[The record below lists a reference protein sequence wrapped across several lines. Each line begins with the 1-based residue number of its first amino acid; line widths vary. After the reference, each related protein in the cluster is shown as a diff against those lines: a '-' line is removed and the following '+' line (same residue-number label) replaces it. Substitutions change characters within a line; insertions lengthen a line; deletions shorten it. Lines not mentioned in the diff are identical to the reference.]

1 MAPIF
6 KLPMRVAIQRAWD
19 NGQDIFEWE
28 DANDQQVERDLFL
41 EVAETMEQAFDK
53 GAGGGVRMPRG
64 MDERFE
70 DPSDEV
76 EEEDAVADEE
86 TMETSVE
93 SEAKD
98 RETAA
103 ATEDRSDQQRTAST
117 TDSDSSTSE
126 ARETDDEPLNIREDW
141 DSATIYVEPEQSE
154 DVEITFTRL
163 KKQLKREDITLEKN
177 KHFYRGVFE
186 VAFGEHQEETKEK
199 IRELARKTSISES
212 LIHRFSN
219 IMRMAGIER
228 GAQNRPSPV
237 LLNAKMNRHSRYY
250 RVVGEKHSFGGC
262 SFWVGSPSTRG
273 AFRQSK
279 VDFESSGRSPPEK
292 G

>member
-1 MAPIF
+1 
-6 KLPMRVAIQRAWD
+6 
-19 NGQDIFEWE
+19 
-28 DANDQQVERDLFL
+28 
-41 EVAETMEQAFDK
+41 
-53 GAGGGVRMPRG
+53 MPRG

-163 KKQLKREDITLEKN
+163 KKQLKREDITLEKTSTSTVG
-177 KHFYRGVFE
+177 FRGGVRRAPGGNE
-186 VAFGEHQEETKEK
+186 GEDS
-199 IRELARKTSISES
+199 RTS
-212 LIHRFSN
+212 
-219 IMRMAGIER
+219 
-228 GAQNRPSPV
+228 Q
-237 LLNAKMNRHSRYY
+237 
-250 RVVGEKHSFGGC
+250 
-262 SFWVGSPSTRG
+262 
-273 AFRQSK
+273 
-279 VDFESSGRSPPEK
+279 GRRRSVNH
-292 G
+292 